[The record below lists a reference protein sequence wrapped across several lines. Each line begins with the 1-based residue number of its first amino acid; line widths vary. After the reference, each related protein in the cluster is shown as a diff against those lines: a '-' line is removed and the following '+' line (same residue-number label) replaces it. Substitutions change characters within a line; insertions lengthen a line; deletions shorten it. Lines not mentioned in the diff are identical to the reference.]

1 MKPRPKPGVEPA
13 AWRES
18 VWKGRRSRG
27 NPTSATSSAA
37 SISEGQNLGTLT
49 SEQQVELEAELALDG
64 LLGMLPVA
72 VAPTYLAARVLDEV
86 AREDRTVRTNG
97 PSWLARLASRWTI
110 RAGLRPLGI
119 GLALVLAVVGVISQ
133 RSLEKRLLMA
143 REVAEVA
150 AIPGVDALRNFD
162 AISALSAD
170 ARLHPSDVELMAAMG
185 PVNH

>member
-1 MKPRPKPGVEPA
+1 
-13 AWRES
+13 
-18 VWKGRRSRG
+18 
-27 NPTSATSSAA
+27 
-37 SISEGQNLGTLT
+37 
-49 SEQQVELEAELALDG
+49 LEAELALDG

-72 VAPTYLAARVLDEV
+72 VAPTNLAARVLDEV
-86 AREDRTVRTNG
+86 AREDRTARTNG
-97 PSWLARLASRWTI
+97 PSWLAGLASRWTS

-119 GLALVLAVVGVISQ
+119 GLALVLAVAGVVSQ

-162 AISALSAD
+162 AISALGAD